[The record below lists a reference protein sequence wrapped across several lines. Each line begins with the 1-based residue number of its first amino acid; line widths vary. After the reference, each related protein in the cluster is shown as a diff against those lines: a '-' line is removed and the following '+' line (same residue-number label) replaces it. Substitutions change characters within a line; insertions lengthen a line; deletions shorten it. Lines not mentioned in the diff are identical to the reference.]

1 MNVLG
6 HSCILWDI
14 NIYDTTEYS
23 LKYYIGNFT
32 CLGNFFVGAL
42 IRNTNTYKVVYIKG
56 LIDIHISVTITKK
69 ELTNVQYM

>member
-42 IRNTNTYKVVYIKG
+42 EIPIPTKLFMLKG
-56 LIDIHISVTITKK
+56 
-69 ELTNVQYM
+69 